1 VVINKDSQGY
11 YSKLSVTVKL
21 GLMVALVFMVIVITI
36 TSFFVKN
43 EKERMLSMAEN
54 HAKEITH
61 FYFDSLNTMM
71 LTGTMGQR
79 DILRKKI
86 IKRPGVIDAR
96 VLRGDSVTQQYG
108 PGLPDGSELPRDE
121 LDRRALAGEEILQID
136 NKESGR
142 ELIVLTPFLATN
154 DNNGVDCLACHNV
167 APGTVNGAIR
177 VEFSL
182 AELDKAVKEDTTYI
196 IIASLVLL
204 IAGIALILL
213 GLRRWLSGPFCEI
226 IRVLRARQA
235 GDRSIRIPVHGS
247 DEIGKLSSAFNE
259 ITDNMDD
266 MIDKESASSNDM
278 RGKVD
283 ELLQVVNMAAG
294 GDLTGKVTFDSND
307 SIGELGRGLQLM
319 INGLGSLM
327 EERETHIET
336 LRNKVEDISLVV
348 GRAGNGDLTG
358 RIDIGGSDSMSDMAR
373 GVQTMLDNLNDL
385 VAQVQ
390 HSGIAVSSSA
400 TEIAATSKQQ
410 EVTIAQQA
418 TTVND
423 IAATATEISATS
435 KELLNTMDGVSSVA
449 DSTAKS
455 ATEGQKLLT
464 HMESTMLRV
473 VKASETI
480 GSKLEVLSE
489 KASNINSVVTTI
501 TKVADQTNLLSL
513 NAAIEAEKAG
523 EYGVGFSVVAT
534 EIRRLADQSA
544 VATLDIEQMVKEMQA
559 AVSAG
564 VMSVDK
570 FSEEVRSSVDDMSK
584 VSGQLVHII
593 EQVQKLTP
601 RFEDVHEGM
610 QFQSKG
616 ADQIKQTIVH
626 LNDAAQQT
634 LDSIRQSTITIE
646 RLNDAAQGL
655 QGGVSRFKVST

>member
-1 VVINKDSQGY
+1 MVLNKDSRSY
-11 YSKLSVTVKL
+11 FSRLSVTAKL
-21 GLMVALVFMVIVITI
+21 GLMVALVFMVIVIAI
-36 TSFFVKN
+36 TSFFAKN

-71 LTGTMGQR
+71 LTGTMDQR

-96 VLRGDSVTQQYG
+96 VLRAESVSQQYG
-108 PGLPDGSELPRDE
+108 PGLSDGSELPRDD
-121 LDRRALAGEEILQID
+121 LDRRALAGEEILQIESTD
-136 NKESGR
+136 SGR
-142 ELIVLTPFLATN
+142 ELVVLTPFRATSN
-154 DNNGVDCLACHNV
+154 NNGVDCLACHNV
-167 APGTVNGAIR
+167 APGTVNGAVR

-182 AELDKAVKEDTTYI
+182 AELDKAVEEDTTYI
-196 IIASLVLL
+196 VIASMILL
-204 IAGIALILL
+204 IAGISLILL
-213 GLRRWLSGPFCEI
+213 GLRRWLSQPFSEI
-226 IRVLRARQA
+226 TEVLRARQA
-235 GDRSIRIPVHGS
+235 GDRAIRIPINGD
-247 DEIGKLSSAFNE
+247 DEIGKLSLAFNGM
-259 ITDNMDD
+259 TDTMDD
-266 MIDKESASSNDM
+266 MIDKESSSANDM
-278 RGKVD
+278 RGKID
-283 ELLQVVNMAAG
+283 ELLHVVNLAAE
-294 GDLTGKVTFDSND
+294 GDLTGKVNFDSRG
-307 SIGELGRGLQLM
+307 SIGKLGRGLQAM
-319 INGLGSLM
+319 IDNLRSLM
-327 EERETHIET
+327 DERETQIDV
-336 LRNKVEDISLVV
+336 LKNKVEDISQVV
-348 GRAGNGDLTG
+348 NRAGSGDLTG
-358 RIDIGGSDSMSDMAR
+358 RINLDGSDSLSDMAR
-373 GVQTMLDNLNDL
+373 GVQAMIDNLNDL

-390 HSGIAVSSSA
+390 RSGISVSSSA

-423 IAATATEISATS
+423 IVATATEISATS
-435 KELLNTMDGVSSVA
+435 KELLNTMDDVSNVA
-449 DSTAKS
+449 DSTAQS
-455 ATEGQKLLT
+455 ATEGQELLT
-464 HMESTMLRV
+464 RMESTMLRV

-480 GSKLEVLSE
+480 GAKLEVLSE

-616 ADQIKQTIVH
+616 ADQIKQTIVQ

-646 RLNDAAQGL
+646 RLNDAAQSL
-655 QGGVSRFKVST
+655 QGGVSRFKVSA

>member
-1 VVINKDSQGY
+1 
-11 YSKLSVTVKL
+11 
-21 GLMVALVFMVIVITI
+21 MVIVIAI
-36 TSFFVKN
+36 TSFFAKN

-71 LTGTMGQR
+71 LTGTMDQR

-96 VLRGDSVTQQYG
+96 VLRAESVSQQYG
-108 PGLPDGSELPRDE
+108 PGLSDGSELPRDD
-121 LDRRALAGEEILQID
+121 LDRRALAGEEILQIESTD
-136 NKESGR
+136 SGR
-142 ELIVLTPFLATN
+142 ELVVLTPFRATSN
-154 DNNGVDCLACHNV
+154 NNGVDCLACHNV
-167 APGTVNGAIR
+167 APGTVNGAVR

-182 AELDKAVKEDTTYI
+182 AELDKAVEEDTTYI
-196 IIASLVLL
+196 VIASMILL
-204 IAGIALILL
+204 IAGISLILL
-213 GLRRWLSGPFCEI
+213 GLRRWLSQPFSEI
-226 IRVLRARQA
+226 TEVLRARQA
-235 GDRSIRIPVHGS
+235 GDRAIRIPINGD
-247 DEIGKLSSAFNE
+247 DEIGKLSLAFNGM
-259 ITDNMDD
+259 TDTMDD
-266 MIDKESASSNDM
+266 MIDKESSSANDM
-278 RGKVD
+278 RGKID
-283 ELLQVVNMAAG
+283 ELLHVVNLAAE
-294 GDLTGKVTFDSND
+294 GDLTGKVNFDSRG
-307 SIGELGRGLQLM
+307 SIGKLGRGLQAM
-319 INGLGSLM
+319 IDNLRSLM
-327 EERETHIET
+327 DERETQIDV
-336 LRNKVEDISLVV
+336 LKNKVEDISQVV
-348 GRAGNGDLTG
+348 NRAGSGDLTG
-358 RIDIGGSDSMSDMAR
+358 RINLDGSDSLSDMAR
-373 GVQTMLDNLNDL
+373 GVQAMIDNLNDL

-390 HSGIAVSSSA
+390 RSGISVSSSA

-423 IAATATEISATS
+423 IVATATEISATS
-435 KELLNTMDGVSSVA
+435 KELLNTMDDVSNVA
-449 DSTAKS
+449 DSTAQS
-455 ATEGQKLLT
+455 ATEGQELLT
-464 HMESTMLRV
+464 RMESTMLRV

-480 GSKLEVLSE
+480 GAKLEVLSE

-616 ADQIKQTIVH
+616 ADQIKQTIVQ

-646 RLNDAAQGL
+646 RLNDAAQSL
-655 QGGVSRFKVST
+655 QGGVSRFKVSA

>member
-1 VVINKDSQGY
+1 MENMGSQGY
-11 YSKLSVTVKL
+11 FGRLSVPAKL
-21 GLMVALVFMVIVITI
+21 GIMVTMVFLVTVIVIT
-36 TSFFVKN
+36 SYFAHN
-43 EKERMLSMAEN
+43 EKQRMLSMAES

-71 LTGTMGQR
+71 LTGTMEQR

-86 IKRPGVIDAR
+86 LQRPGVIDAR
-96 VLRGDSVTQQYG
+96 VLRAESVSKQYG
-108 PGLPDGSELPRDE
+108 PGLPSEQPQDE
-121 LDRRALAGEEILQID
+121 LDRRALAGEEVLQID
-136 NKESGR
+136 STSSGR
-142 ELIVLTPFLATN
+142 QLVVLTPFRATSN
-154 DNNGVDCLACHNV
+154 NNGVDCLACHNV
-167 APGTVNGAIR
+167 APGTVNGAVR

-182 AELDKAVKEDTTYI
+182 AALDQAVNEDTTYI
-196 IIASLVLL
+196 VALSLFLL
-204 IAGIALILL
+204 VIGLGLILI
-213 GLRRWLSGPFCEI
+213 GLRRWLSHPFNEI
-226 IRVLRARQA
+226 TAVLRARQA
-235 GDRSIRIPVHGS
+235 GDRSIRIPVRGS
-247 DEIGKLSSAFNE
+247 NEIARLSSAFNE
-259 ITDNMDD
+259 MTDTMDD
-266 MIDKESASSNDM
+266 MIDKEAASANDL
-278 RGKVD
+278 REKVD
-283 ELLQVVNMAAG
+283 ELLLVVNRAAS
-294 GDLTGKVTFDSND
+294 GDLTGRVTFDSQG
-307 SIGELGRGLQLM
+307 SIGELARGLQSMISNLRTLM
-319 INGLGSLM
+319 N
-327 EERETHIET
+327 ERETQIED
-336 LRNKVEDISLVV
+336 LRNKVEDISHVV
-348 GRAGNGDLTG
+348 NRAGSGDLTG
-358 RIDIGGSDSMSDMAR
+358 RINIDGSDSLSDMAR
-373 GVQTMLDNLNDL
+373 GVQAMIDNLNDL
-385 VAQVQ
+385 VARVQ
-390 HSGIAVSSSA
+390 RSGISVSSSA
-400 TEIAATSKQQ
+400 TEIATTSKQQ

-423 IAATATEISATS
+423 IVATATEISATS
-435 KELLNTMDGVSSVA
+435 KELLITMDGVSHVA

-455 ATEGQKLLT
+455 ATEGQELLT
-464 HMESTMLRV
+464 RMESTMLRV
-473 VKASETI
+473 VKASEKI

-584 VSGQLVHII
+584 VSTQLVQII

-616 ADQIKQTIVH
+616 ADQIKQTIVQ

-634 LDSIRQSTITIE
+634 LDSIRQSSITIE
-646 RLNDAAQGL
+646 RLNEAAQGL
-655 QGGVSRFKVST
+655 QGGVSRFKVSA